1 MARKP
6 HWNAAPRTRS
16 RKAESRARDEKAGI
30 VRREYRIHA
39 DDVAQADAYME
50 RLRRARER
58 AA

>member
-6 HWNAAPRTRS
+6 HWNSAPRTRS
-16 RKAESRARDEKAGI
+16 RKADARERDEKAGI
-30 VRREYRIHA
+30 VRREYRMHA
-39 DDVAQADAYME
+39 DDVAQADAYIE